1 MRSGIRTSCTLPV
14 RKHLGK
20 HVMAATL
27 LMTTA
32 MSLSPVVAKSVTASS
47 SEGVSLT
54 VYNQN
59 FGLVKD
65 VRKVQLTSGINFLR
79 FEDVAAAIDPTTVNF
94 VSLTAPNSVVVR
106 EQNYQY
112 DIMDP
117 TTILS
122 KSVGK
127 TVTFRKFLDGGGER
141 EVSGVL
147 LNPPQVSVSDTD
159 GNVSTRSVGMV
170 LKTGNGVV
178 LNPSGQAE
186 LAELPSGLVPKPSLI
201 WKLESTQAGEQK
213 AEISYQ
219 TGGINWRS
227 DYVAVANSDDTQAD
241 LTSWVTIDNKSGTGY
256 SNAALKLLAGDVHR
270 VQPPVMHM
278 RRGFAAGGVA
288 AMAPQFTEKSFAEY
302 HLYTMAGKTNINN
315 NETKQLSL
323 FNVSNVPT
331 KKLFIYEPEHVGGF
345 HPQGNDPKKVNVKIE
360 VANTEKNN
368 LGMALPKGKVRVYK
382 RDDDGA
388 LQFIGEDMID
398 HTPREEKIRL
408 YIGDAFDLVGER
420 RQMNFLQPSQR
431 IQRITYEISLRNHK
445 DSDATIT
452 SVEHAYGQWKIL
464 SSSHKYEKKDSRT
477 FEFPVKVPAH
487 AEVKINYEIEIKS

>member
-1 MRSGIRTSCTLPV
+1 MAL
-14 RKHLGK
+14 RKNLGRNLI
-20 HVMAATL
+20 AATL
-27 LMTTA
+27 LIATA
-32 MSLSPVVAKSVTASS
+32 TSGLPVVAKSVTASS
-47 SEGVSLT
+47 SEGISLT

-59 FGLVKD
+59 FGLIKD
-65 VRKVQLTSGINFLR
+65 IRKVTLTNGINYLR
-79 FEDVAAAIDPTTVNF
+79 FEDVAAAIDPTTVSF
-94 VSLTAPNSVVVR
+94 VSLTAPNSVAVR

-127 TVTFRKFLDGGGER
+127 TVTFRRFLDGGGER
-141 EVSGVL
+141 EVTGVL

-219 TGGINWRS
+219 TSGINWRS
-227 DYVAVANSDDTQAD
+227 DYVAIANADDTQAD

-256 SNAALKLLAGDVHR
+256 NNAALKLLAGDVHR
-270 VQPPVMHM
+270 VQPPMM
-278 RRGFAAGGVA
+278 MQMKRGFAGGVA
-288 AMAPQFTEKSFAEY
+288 AMAPQFTEKAFAEY

-331 KKLFIYEPEHVGGF
+331 KNCLFMNPSMSGDIIRKEMI
-345 HPQGNDPKKVNVKIE
+345 PKKS
-360 VANTEKNN
+360 T
-368 LGMALPKGKVRVYK
+368 
-382 RDDDGA
+382 
-388 LQFIGEDMID
+388 
-398 HTPREEKIRL
+398 
-408 YIGDAFDLVGER
+408 
-420 RQMNFLQPSQR
+420 
-431 IQRITYEISLRNHK
+431 
-445 DSDATIT
+445 
-452 SVEHAYGQWKIL
+452 
-464 SSSHKYEKKDSRT
+464 
-477 FEFPVKVPAH
+477 
-487 AEVKINYEIEIKS
+487 